1 MIHRVVLGSIERFI
15 GIITEHYAG
24 AFPVWLAP
32 VQVRVLTIT
41 DRANEA
47 AEKVAAA
54 LDAAGL
60 RVEKDLRNE
69 KIGKK
74 IAEGRSQKI
83 PYLLILGDKE
93 AESGTVAVRSR
104 GGDEGVMGSRRLHR
118 ARERGSPHK
127 EKLKFDIIN
136 NCTPPNYEKRFGG
149 VFMTKYGIKRAC
161 IAIAVLF
168 AVNIAVITLAQRADA
183 ASYKRG
189 STGSVVSE
197 IQQKLKDWGYY
208 SAEVDGVYGS
218 RTEAAVLLFQQKNG
232 LAADGKAGA
241 ETLAALG
248 ISSAGLIEQNT
259 SGDVALLARLISAEA
274 RGESYEGQVAVG
286 AVVMNR
292 IAHPSFPNT
301 LSGVIYQR
309 GAFSCLDD
317 GQFDEPVAQ
326 SAYAAARDAMNGY
339 DPTGG
344 AIYYFNPVTA
354 TSKWIWSRP
363 LIVQIGKHRF
373 CA

>member
-1 MIHRVVLGSIERFI
+1 MHPS
-15 GIITEHYAG
+15 
-24 AFPVWLAP
+24 
-32 VQVRVLTIT
+32 
-41 DRANEA
+41 N
-47 AEKVAAA
+47 
-54 LDAAGL
+54 
-60 RVEKDLRNE
+60 
-69 KIGKK
+69 
-74 IAEGRSQKI
+74 
-83 PYLLILGDKE
+83 
-93 AESGTVAVRSR
+93 
-104 GGDEGVMGSRRLHR
+104 
-118 ARERGSPHK
+118 
-127 EKLKFDIIN
+127 
-136 NCTPPNYEKRFGG
+136 
-149 VFMTKYGIKRAC
+149 
-161 IAIAVLF
+161 
-168 AVNIAVITLAQRADA
+168 A

-208 SAEVDGVYGS
+208 SADVDGVYGS

-232 LAADGKAGA
+232 LAADGKAGT